1 MKNQTTPLA
10 GLIASIKY
18 LSLIDQMI
26 QLNKL
31 KVTKMKSRLEDKN
44 HEELNTETGVT
55 RWDHNIYWELT

>member
-10 GLIASIKY
+10 GLIAYIKY

-31 KVTKMKSRLEDKN
+31 KVTKMKSRFDDKD
-44 HEELNTETGVT
+44 HEELDTET
-55 RWDHNIYWELT
+55 